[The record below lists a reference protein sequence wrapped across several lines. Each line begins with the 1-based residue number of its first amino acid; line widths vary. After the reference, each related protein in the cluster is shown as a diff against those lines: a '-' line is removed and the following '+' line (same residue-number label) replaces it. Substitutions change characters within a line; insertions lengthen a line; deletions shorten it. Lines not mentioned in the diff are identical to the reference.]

1 MYTSVC
7 ICIRVCALECLTHGG
22 WKRSSDPLKL
32 ELQVVVSHLMG
43 AEFQNLVLEEEQVLI
58 TTELSLQSLYG
69 IVSGL
74 FVCVLLFCVGG
85 LVGLGCENQTQP
97 YDSRACVLLL
107 WASHILFPVRSSY
120 ICLYGL
126 LFTCW
131 LDCFHECQCTPFKIT
146 RNNLQVLVW
155 LLCKLSWKYPLFSC
169 CDELRLLT
177 VCVTINSTV

>member
-1 MYTSVC
+1 
-7 ICIRVCALECLTHGG
+7 
-22 WKRSSDPLKL
+22 
-32 ELQVVVSHLMG
+32 MG

-107 WASHILFPVRSSY
+107 
-120 ICLYGL
+120 
-126 LFTCW
+126 
-131 LDCFHECQCTPFKIT
+131 
-146 RNNLQVLVW
+146 
-155 LLCKLSWKYPLFSC
+155 
-169 CDELRLLT
+169 
-177 VCVTINSTV
+177 

>member
-1 MYTSVC
+1 MYLYTGLC
-7 ICIRVCALECLTHGG
+7 T
-22 WKRSSDPLKL
+22 W
-32 ELQVVVSHLMG
+32 VSYPWG
-43 AEFQNLVLEEEQVLI
+43 LEEVIRSLEVGVTGSCESPDGCWIPKSGPGRRASTHNYWAISAIPLRNCKWSICMRITVLCWWVGWFGVWESNSALCFQSMCP
-58 TTELSLQSLYG
+58 TSLS
-69 IVSGL
+69 
-74 FVCVLLFCVGG
+74 
-85 LVGLGCENQTQP
+85 QP
-97 YDSRACVLLL
+97 HPL
-107 WASHILFPVRSSY
+107 PVRSSY

>member
-43 AEFQNLVLEEEQVLI
+43 AEFQNLVLEEEQILI

-85 LVGLGCENQTQP
+85 
-97 YDSRACVLLL
+97 
-107 WASHILFPVRSSY
+107 W
-120 ICLYGL
+120 
-126 LFTCW
+126 
-131 LDCFHECQCTPFKIT
+131 
-146 RNNLQVLVW
+146 LVW
-155 LLCKLSWKYPLFSC
+155 GVRIKLSLVLPEHVSYFS
-169 CDELRLLT
+169 EPAT
-177 VCVTINSTV
+177 SSSP